1 MPLSPLSGM
10 LGVQRAAHLLR
21 RATFGGSKQ
30 DIDDFANLTAQQ
42 AIAILFDTAIPEA
55 PLPVD
60 PATNE
65 EWVISG
71 TVEDVNSDGRDLL
84 AFFKRWFVG
93 QMLGSGI
100 ADDAARKAYTTR
112 EKIVLFMHT
121 HFTTM
126 EEKVRD
132 SRALYFQNALFRLFA
147 FDKEDRMVDIEN
159 EDTGLI
165 EMVVAPTNF
174 KELTK
179 KLCVDNAMLIFLDG
193 RLNVKGNPNENYGRE
208 MFELYSIGRGL
219 ESRIDGISPP
229 AEGDYFTYTETDVQ
243 SAAKVLTGFDNDDD
257 YENIDPYTGLPRGI
271 IKGGN
276 IATQHNTEEKTFSS
290 YFDTTTIS
298 PDVLLLENGR
308 PTEESTLDEISQM
321 VDMIYLRDETA
332 RQICRKLYRFYVH
345 YDIDE
350 DLDDTII
357 ADLASTFIA
366 SDYKIQVVLEE
377 LFQSEH
383 FYEAVT
389 GIEDDKFGG
398 IIKSPI
404 DLIVGSLTSFDIQLP
419 DYTSE
424 LAQFYDVTGTLLGY
438 AEQQGMQLH
447 QPFEVAGYT
456 AYHQYPVYNRNWI
469 SPNYLSQRYNFI
481 RALLNQTEGLP
492 FFDLLNYIRTNFN
505 ASAND
510 GKQLIIALSPYLF
523 PMSANLNFDM
533 DGGDLTKER
542 IRFFLQALLQFN
554 DYEDT
559 ADVDLANSTWSSL
572 YADPNQYLEAGEYVK
587 RLFNT
592 MLQSPEYQLF

>member
-1 MPLSPLSGM
+1 MPLSPLSGT
-10 LGVQRAAHLLR
+10 LGIQRAAHLLR
-21 RATFGGSKQ
+21 RANFGGSKQ

-42 AIAILFDTAIPEA
+42 AAAILFDNNIPEA
-55 PLPVD
+55 PLPID
-60 PATNE
+60 LATNE
-65 EWVISG
+65 EWVMSG
-71 TVEDVNSDGRDLL
+71 TVEDVNSGDDELQE
-84 AFFKRWFVG
+84 FFKRWFVG
-93 QMLGSGI
+93 QLLGGEQTDP
-100 ADDAARKAYTTR
+100 ALKKAYVTR

-126 EEKVRD
+126 QEKVRD

-147 FDKEDRMVDIEN
+147 FDKEDRMVDIED
-159 EDTGLI
+159 EDTGEI
-165 EMVVAPTNF
+165 QTVVAPTNF

-179 KLCVDNAMLIFLDG
+179 KICVDNAMLVFLDG
-193 RLNVKGNPNENYGRE
+193 RLNVKGSPNENYGRE
-208 MFELYSIGRGL
+208 MLELYIIGRGL

-229 AEGDYFTYTETDVQ
+229 ADGDYFTYTEMDVQ
-243 SAAKVLTGFDNDDD
+243 AAAKVLTGFDNDDN

-276 IATQHNTEEKTFSS
+276 TATQHNTEDKVFST
-290 YFDTTTIS
+290 YFDSTVIAGD
-298 PDVLLLENGR
+298 PLLYENGL

-321 VDMIYLRDETA
+321 IDMIYLREETA

-345 YDIDE
+345 YEINE
-350 DLDDTII
+350 NLDDTII

-366 SDYKIQVVLEE
+366 SDYKIQPVLEE

-389 GIEDDKFGG
+389 GVADDKFGG

-404 DLIVGSLTSFDIQLP
+404 DLLLGSLAFFDIQLP
-419 DYTSE
+419 DYTSDLE
-424 LAQFYDVTGTLLGY
+424 RYYEVTGNLIGY
-438 AEQQGMQLH
+438 MEEQGMNLY

-492 FFDLLNYIRTNFN
+492 YFDLLFYVKNNFDP
-505 ASAND
+505 SAND
-510 GKQLIIALSPYLF
+510 GKQLIMALSTYLF
-523 PMSANLNFDM
+523 PMSDNLSFDV

-542 IRFFLQALLQFN
+542 IRYFLQAFLQFS

-559 ADVDLANSTWSSL
+559 AEVNQTNVTWSSL
-572 YADPNQYLEAGEYVK
+572 YADPNQYLEAGEYTK
-587 RLFNT
+587 RLFNA